1 MIRITPKRLSMM
13 AIALLGLGSLGL
25 AKIKAL
31 TLEQMVA
38 ETDDAV
44 VGEIVQ
50 KEVFSFDHPTD
61 GPDLF
66 FTNLTIEGSSLKNGS
81 PSTVVITF
89 AGGFTEDGRGV
100 WNSEAPSAE
109 DTKVGN
115 RVVAFYKH
123 TTNMGGDLEANS
135 LYAAHGGLYRTI
147 KSRRGVVVQ
156 GRGTD
161 FAIPSNIALAE
172 LDERITMIDKAIQ
185 EAEKQ

>member
-1 MIRITPKRLSMM
+1 MIRITPKRLSLV

-44 VGEIVQ
+44 VGTIVD
-50 KEVFSFDHPTD
+50 KEVFSFDHPID

-66 FTNLTIEGSSLKNGS
+66 FTNLTVEGRSLKNGE
-81 PSTVVITF
+81 PTTVVITF
-89 AGGFTEDGRGV
+89 AGGFKEDGNGV

-109 DTKVGN
+109 DTMLGN
-115 RVVAFYKH
+115 HVVAFYKH

-147 KSRRGVVVQ
+147 EGRKGVVVQ

-161 FAIPSNIALAE
+161 YAIPSNIALAD
-172 LDERITMIDKAIQ
+172 LDQRITEIDEEIQKAK
-185 EAEKQ
+185 KQ